1 MNDGDE
7 KLSASMAPEEHA
19 LMRLRLNAFWWSF
32 GLSVAGFLISIVSL
46 AVALTLGERLLT
58 R

>member
-1 MNDGDE
+1 VEALRATD
-7 KLSASMAPEEHA
+7 MA
-19 LMRLRLNAFWWSF
+19 LRLKTFRWTF

-46 AVALTLGERLLT
+46 AVALLFGDFPHRL